1 MDTIRRM
8 IKSGELPAGDVCA
21 MSGQPTLDVID
32 LIVTVPRGLLDRGGI
47 ALQVLLSVLISPLF
61 MLLSRRFD
69 QTVHGE
75 ESERVVR
82 TPMRIAAASRAK
94 VRTASQR
101 KLRSL
106 LRGVPIYAK
115 LLDEHR
121 VVVVSV
127 LHEV

>member
-1 MDTIRRM
+1 MWTAVA
-8 IKSGELPAGDVCA
+8 E
-21 MSGQPTLDVID
+21 
-32 LIVTVPRGLLDRGGI
+32 
-47 ALQVLLSVLISPLF
+47 
-61 MLLSRRFD
+61 RRFLL
-69 QTVHGE
+69 E
-75 ESERVVR
+75 LR
-82 TPMRIAAASRAK
+82 TPMRIAAASQAK

-127 LHEV
+127 LHAV